1 VIGVVRHHRHLT
13 LYGDEKELL
22 FFPAGAIGGGRW
34 LVRTAGDPAALGQAV
49 RAAVTSL
56 NPQYLVTEM
65 RPLTYYVDKARSA
78 TRFALVLIGIFAA
91 IAAVLAA
98 VGLYGVLSS
107 VVRQR
112 TSEIGIRMAFG
123 AQSASIF
130 RLVIGQGLR
139 MSAIGIG
146 IGLVIAMATTRVM
159 SSMLVDVRPT
169 DPITFVVMVLV
180 FLVVAAAACWLPAR
194 RAAGMDPNVALRQE

>member
-1 VIGVVRHHRHLT
+1 
-13 LYGDEKELL
+13 
-22 FFPAGAIGGGRW
+22 
-34 LVRTAGDPAALGQAV
+34 
-49 RAAVTSL
+49 
-56 NPQYLVTEM
+56 
-65 RPLTYYVDKARSA
+65 
-78 TRFALVLIGIFAA
+78 
-91 IAAVLAA
+91 
-98 VGLYGVLSS
+98 
-107 VVRQR
+107 
-112 TSEIGIRMAFG
+112 MAFG